1 MFTLIYHNGQFNRP
15 DTLLSFLQSN
25 VGKDALIQIDCI
37 TPFVGT
43 KEQMELEVCYYLSKV
58 DSEIKV
64 KHKMT
69 QNCSAEFTTRGEL
82 VKYLVMWI
90 QVTGIKC

>member
-1 MFTLIYHNGQFNRP
+1 MFTLIYNKGQFNRP
-15 DTLLSFLQSN
+15 DTLRAFLQSN

-37 TPFVGT
+37 TPFEGT
-43 KEQMELEVCYYLSKV
+43 KEQMEQEVCYYLSKIV
-58 DSEIKV
+58 QEIKV

-69 QNCSAEFTTRGEL
+69 QNYSAEFITSGEL

-90 QVTGIKC
+90 QVTEIKC

>member
-1 MFTLIYHNGQFNRP
+1 MFTLIYNNEQFNRP
-15 DTLLSFLQSN
+15 DTLVPFLQSN

-43 KEQMELEVCYYLSKV
+43 KEQMEQEVCYYLSKV
-58 DSEIKV
+58 VSEIKV

-69 QNCSAEFTTRGEL
+69 QNFSTEFTTKGEL

-90 QVTGIKC
+90 HVTEIKD